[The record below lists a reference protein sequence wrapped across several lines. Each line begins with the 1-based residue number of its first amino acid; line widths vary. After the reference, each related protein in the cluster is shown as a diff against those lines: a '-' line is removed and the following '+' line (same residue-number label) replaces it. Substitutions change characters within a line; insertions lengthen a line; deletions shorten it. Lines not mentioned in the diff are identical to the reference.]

1 MQLIAHRGLW
11 NKNIKDNSY
20 EALKNGLLSN
30 KYIGIECDIRTTLDK
45 KIIIYHNTLYK
56 GNLVRNTNY
65 KDMKDIILLEDLLKI
80 KTDKI
85 LLLEIKERDIDK
97 NKLIKL
103 LKKYK
108 RNYYIMSFN
117 NSVIFEL
124 RKLNKEYKYGVLNYI
139 LNSKSDYDLDFIC
152 LLDGISSDY
161 IINNF
166 KKRGIEVI
174 IYGTIKIKKDVKY
187 IVDDYKLWKY
197 VIKNNNFSV

>member
-1 MQLIAHRGLW
+1 MQLIAHRGIW
-11 NKNIKDNSY
+11 NKKVKDNSY
-20 EALKNGLLSN
+20 EALKSGLLNN

-45 KIIIYHNTLYK
+45 KFIIYHNTLYK
-56 GNLVRNTNY
+56 GNLVRNINY

-85 LLLEIKERDIDK
+85 LLLEIKEREIDK
-97 NKLIKL
+97 NKLLKL
-103 LKKYK
+103 LNKYK

-117 NSVIFEL
+117 NNIIFEI
-124 RKLNKEYKYGVLNYI
+124 RKLNNKYKYGVLNYV

-152 LLDGISSDY
+152 LLDVIANDY

-166 KKRGIEVI
+166 EKKGIEVI

-197 VIKNNNFSV
+197 IIKINEFSV

>member
-1 MQLIAHRGLW
+1 MQLIAHRGIW
-11 NKNIKDNSY
+11 NKKVKDNSY
-20 EALKNGLLSN
+20 EALKSGLFSN

-45 KIIIYHNTLYK
+45 KFIIYHNTLYK
-56 GNLVRNTNY
+56 GNLVRNINY

-85 LLLEIKERDIDK
+85 LLLEIKEREIDK
-97 NKLIKL
+97 NKLLKL
-103 LKKYK
+103 LNKYK

-117 NSVIFEL
+117 NNIIFEI
-124 RKLNKEYKYGVLNYI
+124 RKLNNKYKYGVLNYV

-152 LLDGISSDY
+152 LLDGIVNDY

-166 KKRGIEVI
+166 EKRGIEVI

-187 IVDDYKLWKY
+187 IVDDYKL
-197 VIKNNNFSV
+197 

>member
-1 MQLIAHRGLW
+1 MQLIAHRGIW
-11 NKNIKDNSY
+11 NKKVKDNSY

-45 KIIIYHNTLYK
+45 KFIIFHNTLYK

-65 KDMKDIILLEDLLKI
+65 KDMKDILLLEDLLKI

-85 LLLEIKERDIDK
+85 LLLEIKDREIDK
-97 NKLIKL
+97 NKLLKL
-103 LKKYK
+103 LNKYN

-117 NSVIFEL
+117 NNIIFEL

-152 LLDGISSDY
+152 LLDKIANDY

-166 KKRGIEVI
+166 EKRGIEVI

-187 IVDDYKLWKY
+187 IVDDYKL
-197 VIKNNNFSV
+197 

>member
-103 LKKYK
+103 LNKYK

-124 RKLNKEYKYGVLNYI
+124 RKLNKDYKYGVLNYI

>member
-65 KDMKDIILLEDLLKI
+65 KDLHDVILLEDLLKI

-103 LKKYK
+103 LNKYK

-124 RKLNKEYKYGVLNYI
+124 RELKKEYKYGVLNYI
-139 LNSKSDYDLDFIC
+139 LNSKYDYDLDFIC

>member
-45 KIIIYHNTLYK
+45 KIIIYHNT
-56 GNLVRNTNY
+56 
-65 KDMKDIILLEDLLKI
+65 
-80 KTDKI
+80 
-85 LLLEIKERDIDK
+85 
-97 NKLIKL
+97 
-103 LKKYK
+103 
-108 RNYYIMSFN
+108 
-117 NSVIFEL
+117 
-124 RKLNKEYKYGVLNYI
+124 
-139 LNSKSDYDLDFIC
+139 
-152 LLDGISSDY
+152 
-161 IINNF
+161 F